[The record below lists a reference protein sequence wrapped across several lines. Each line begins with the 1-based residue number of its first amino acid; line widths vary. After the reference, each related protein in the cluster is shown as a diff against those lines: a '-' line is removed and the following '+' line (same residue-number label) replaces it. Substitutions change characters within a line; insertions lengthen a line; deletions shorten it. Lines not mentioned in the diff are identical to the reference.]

1 MRIFV
6 FLLFLANLLFF
17 AWTRGY
23 FGVTE
28 SADAFRVGQQ
38 LRADQVRIISND
50 VPPPETARPGKNV
63 AKPEEKASAE
73 PAPAERCVQLA
84 ELPPAEADRLEA
96 ALSES
101 LPGVASRRT
110 NFPGTASFW
119 VHIPPLK
126 TKRDAENKAGEL
138 KNLGVKEYF
147 IVQESGANQLAISL
161 GLFSSSDAATA
172 ALAALREKGVRS
184 ARIAERQIKPAVA
197 QLELRAPEANAAEL
211 DQWLSQAAP
220 DARRNACKLRNASGQ

>member
-23 FGVTE
+23 FGVTK
-28 SADAFRVGQQ
+28 SADAFRVSQQ
-38 LRADQVRIISND
+38 LRAGQIRVVSND
-50 VPPPETARPGKNV
+50 VPPPETARPEKKVATSEGK
-63 AKPEEKASAE
+63 
-73 PAPAERCVQLA
+73 APVETCTLLT
-84 ELPPAEADRLEA
+84 ELPPSDADRLES
-96 ALSES
+96 ALAES
-101 LPGVASRRT
+101 LAGVMVART
-110 NFPGTASFW
+110 NFLGTSSFW

-126 TKRDAENKAGEL
+126 SKREAESKAAEL
-138 KNLGVKEYF
+138 RNLGVKEYF

-184 ARIAERQIKPAVA
+184 ARITERQLKPALA
-197 QLELRAPEANAAEL
+197 QLELRVPESKAEEF
-211 DQWLSQAAP
+211 DQWLAQAAP
-220 DARRNACKLRNASGQ
+220 NVRRNACKLRNAAGQ

>member
-23 FGVTE
+23 FGTAE
-28 SADAFRVGQQ
+28 NADAFRVSQQ
-38 LRADQVRIISND
+38 LRADQVRLVAND
-50 VPPPETARPGKNV
+50 VPPPESARPEKKA
-63 AKPEEKASAE
+63 AKPEERAPAG
-73 PAPAERCVQLA
+73 PAPAELCIQLA
-84 ELPPAEADRLEA
+84 ELPPSEADRLETS
-96 ALSES
+96 LSES
-101 LPGVASRRT
+101 LSGVAATRT
-110 NFPGTASFW
+110 NFPGASSFW

-138 KNLGVKEYF
+138 KDLGVKEYY

-184 ARIAERQIKPAVA
+184 ARIAERQLKPAVT
-197 QLELRAPEANAAEL
+197 QLELRAPEGKAAEL
-211 DQWLSQAAP
+211 DQWLSRAAP
-220 DARRNACKLRNASGQ
+220 DARRSACKLRNTSGQ

>member
-28 SADAFRVGQQ
+28 NADAFRVSQQ
-38 LRADQVRIISND
+38 LRADQVRIVSND
-50 VPPPETARPGKNV
+50 VPPPEIARPEKNV
-63 AKPEEKASAE
+63 AKPEERASGE
-73 PAPAERCVQLA
+73 PAPAEHCVQLA

-96 ALSES
+96 ALPES
-101 LPGVASRRT
+101 LPGVTSRRT

-126 TKRDAENKAGEL
+126 TKRDAESKTGEL
-138 KNLGVKEYF
+138 KSLGVKEYF
-147 IVQESGANQLAISL
+147 IVQESGGNQLASSL
-161 GLFSSSDAATA
+161 GLFSSSEAATA
-172 ALAALREKGVRS
+172 ALSALREKGVRS
-184 ARIAERQIKPAVA
+184 ARIAERQIKPAMA
-197 QLELRAPEANAAEL
+197 QLELRAPETKAAEL
-211 DQWLSQAAP
+211 DQWLSQTAP